1 MKKLGTILGIIAVV
15 AVIGFRIYLR
25 IKPRIAKDAFAT
37 AVLAIN
43 TTDFDYDLTDAV
55 SADLKNLVTYENGKQ
70 VNKAPANYVEYI
82 QKFKVPQIEEAITK
96 VKGISYPDPAFKP
109 IIDRSLDYLNAT
121 KKIYETDM
129 VKLAEMKDKNA
140 TAEEIKKFQDEIKP
154 KDNAILNQK
163 TEALYEV
170 AIKKKKKNE
179 IEYSKGFGGRIMMK
193 F

>member
-1 MKKLGTILGIIAVV
+1 MKKFGTILGIIAVV
-15 AVIGFRIYLR
+15 AIIGFRIYLR

-55 SADLKNLVTYENGKQ
+55 SADLKNLVIYENGKQ
-70 VNKAPANYVEYI
+70 VNKAPANYVEYV
-82 QKFKVPQIEEAITK
+82 KKNKVPKIDEIITK

-109 IIDRSLDYLNAT
+109 IIDRSLDCLNST

-140 TAEEIKKFQDEIKP
+140 TPEEIKKFQDEIKP
-154 KDNAILNQK
+154 KDNAVLNQK
-163 TEALYEV
+163 REALYEV
-170 AIKKKKKNE
+170 ALPFADKNE
-179 IEYSKGFGGRIMMK
+179 IEYSKGFNGRIMMK

>member
-15 AVIGFRIYLR
+15 AVIGFRIYLK
-25 IKPRIAKDAFAT
+25 IKPRVAKDAFAT

-43 TTDFDYDLTDAV
+43 ETDFNYDLTYAV
-55 SADLKNLVTYENGKQ
+55 STDLKREITYENGTYTK
-70 VNKAPANYVEYI
+70 NAPANYVEYV
-82 QKFKVPQIEEAITK
+82 KKNKVPKIDEIITK

-109 IIDRSLDYLNAT
+109 IIIRSLDYLNAT

-154 KDNAILNQK
+154 KDNTILNQK
-163 TEALYEV
+163 REALYEV
-170 AIKKKKKNE
+170 ALPFADKNE